1 MRILATCPGQFF
13 LVNPHSYHL
22 LFKISNRARHLS
34 FKRFPSRTLYGML
47 SLHRRQ
53 KILLICSLSGAC
65 LFHEPLVL
73 KLRHQYALPC
83 EKCLT

>member
-1 MRILATCPGQFF
+1 MACCPYTD
-13 LVNPHSYHL
+13 V
-22 LFKISNRARHLS
+22 K
-34 FKRFPSRTLYGML
+34 
-47 SLHRRQ
+47 

-65 LFHEPLVL
+65 LFPEPLVL